1 MGVKENC
8 KLIKKEELVS
18 GIYKYSVEA
27 PEIAKSA
34 KPGQF
39 LEIKVTKEGVEPFL
53 RRPISIFNLDG
64 DVVEFI
70 FQQNF

>member
-39 LEIKVTKEGVEPFL
+39 LEIKVTKEENDKANKL
-53 RRPISIFNLDG
+53 IG
-64 DVVEFI
+64 DI
-70 FQQNF
+70 